1 MLFDFLKAQLTWKD
15 LTWPYFHVYIYIYS
29 IYELILQ
36 LVCVTLLNAP
46 LKTQVKDMLTDI
58 YLTCRIEFN
67 F

>member
-1 MLFDFLKAQLTWKD
+1 MERSYMTIFSCI
-15 LTWPYFHVYIYIYS
+15 YIYIYS

>member
-1 MLFDFLKAQLTWKD
+1 MTIFSCI
-15 LTWPYFHVYIYIYS
+15 YIYIYS